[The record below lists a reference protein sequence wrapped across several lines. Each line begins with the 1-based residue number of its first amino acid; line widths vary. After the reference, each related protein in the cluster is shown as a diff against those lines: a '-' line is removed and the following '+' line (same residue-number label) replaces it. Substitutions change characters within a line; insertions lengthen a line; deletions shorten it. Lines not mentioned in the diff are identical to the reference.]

1 MIKGGNEMKKEI
13 FIDTAGREV
22 RARLFEDEVLICNAV
37 AKCHPE
43 DEFDICTGAEIAI
56 DRLKEKYQKI
66 KEGDKY
72 KQFADGKFC
81 IYTTSK
87 NAIKTFL
94 GDLNCHGFTWS
105 DGSRLLDYGA
115 PFYRD
120 TYYGGSVL
128 FRAIGKKINYL
139 TDPVTAAIPAAIRT
153 KTVYEFEAM

>member
-1 MIKGGNEMKKEI
+1 MKREI

-56 DRLKEKYQKI
+56 DRLKEKYQKV

-72 KQFADGKFC
+72 KQFEDSKFC
-81 IYTTSK
+81 IYATSK
-87 NAIKTFL
+87 NAIKTLL

-105 DGSRLLDYGA
+105 DGSRLMDYGA
-115 PFYRD
+115 SFYAD
-120 TYYGGSVL
+120 TYYCDDVL
-128 FRAIGKKINYL
+128 FMAIGKKISYH
-139 TDPVTAAIPAAIRT
+139 TDSVTAALCT